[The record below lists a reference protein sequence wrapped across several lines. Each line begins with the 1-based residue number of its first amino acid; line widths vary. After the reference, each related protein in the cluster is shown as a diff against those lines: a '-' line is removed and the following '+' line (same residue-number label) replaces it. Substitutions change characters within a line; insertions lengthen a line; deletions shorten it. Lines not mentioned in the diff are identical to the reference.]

1 MQNSGT
7 FIPGTRTMRFAIH
20 VALLS
25 SVFSLAANVAA
36 QQTGAREAY
45 YRCKDAKGQLQAGS
59 SMPPKCLGRDTE
71 VLSASG
77 TVLRII
83 EGEGSRSERI
93 AREEAE
99 KEAQRLKEEQF
110 QRDKVLIET
119 YLSVQEIE
127 RLRDQRLELL
137 ASQLKVAEQH
147 INTLRDR
154 IVRLREQCA
163 RFRPYN
169 EDPNAPALPEH
180 IAQDLIGTLNS
191 ITVDQQTIE
200 IKRNE
205 QAKLTANFDRDI
217 KRFKELK
224 GIK

>member
-1 MQNSGT
+1 MKFATYVASFVVATLLASSG
-7 FIPGTRTMRFAIH
+7 
-20 VALLS
+20 V
-25 SVFSLAANVAA
+25 A
-36 QQTGAREAY
+36 QQPGDPREAY
-45 YRCKDAKGQLQAGS
+45 YRCTDASGQVQAGS

-71 VLSASG
+71 VLSARG

-83 EGEGSRSERI
+83 EGEGTRQERLAREAAEAAEQKQKEERI
-93 AREEAE
+93 
-99 KEAQRLKEEQF
+99 

-119 YLSVQEIE
+119 YLSVSEIE

-137 ASQLKVAEQH
+137 ASQLQVAEQH

-154 IVRLREQCA
+154 ITRLREQCA

-169 EDPNAPALPEH
+169 DNPNAPALPEH

-205 QAKLTANFDRDI
+205 QATLTANFDRDI
-217 KRFKELK
+217 RRFKELK
-224 GIK
+224 GIP

>member
-1 MQNSGT
+1 MK
-7 FIPGTRTMRFAIH
+7 FAIQ
-20 VALLS
+20 VALAFAAALS
-25 SVFSLAANVAA
+25 AATVSA
-36 QQTGAREAY
+36 QSNPDPREAY
-45 YRCKDAKGQLQAGS
+45 YRCKDAKGQVQAGS
-59 SMPPKCLGRDTE
+59 SMPPQCLGRDTE
-71 VLSASG
+71 VLSARG

-83 EGEGSRSERI
+83 EGEGSRSERL
-93 AREEAE
+93 AREAAE
-99 KEAQRLKEEQF
+99 KEAQRLKEEQY

-119 YLSVQEIE
+119 YLSVSEIE

-137 ASQLKVAEQH
+137 ASQLQVAEQH

-169 EDPNAPALPEH
+169 DKPNAPALPEH

-191 ITVDQQTIE
+191 IAVDQQTIE
-200 IKRNE
+200 IKRQE
-205 QAKLTANFDRDI
+205 QATLTANFERDI

>member
-1 MQNSGT
+1 MKLA
-7 FIPGTRTMRFAIH
+7 IFA
-20 VALLS
+20 A
-25 SVFSLAANVAA
+25 FSCVGIAVTANVLA
-36 QQTGAREAY
+36 QQPGPREAY
-45 YRCKDAKGQLQAGS
+45 YRCTDASGQLQAGS
-59 SMPPKCLGRDTE
+59 SIPPKCLGRDTE

-77 TVLRII
+77 TVLRVI
-83 EGEGSRSERI
+83 EGEGTRQERL
-93 AREEAE
+93 AREAAEAAE
-99 KEAQRLKEEQF
+99 QKQKEEQF

-119 YLSVQEIE
+119 YLSVSEIE

-137 ASQLKVAEQH
+137 ASQLQVAEQH

-154 IVRLREQCA
+154 LDRLREQSA

-169 EDPNAPALPEH
+169 DNANAPPLPEH
-180 IAQDLIGTLNS
+180 IAQDLVGTLNS

-205 QAKLTANFDRDI
+205 QATLTANFDRDI